1 MKNLADNLTEKKVTT
16 TKNVTTE
23 KKSNLLDINL
33 DSLNFDKIEKKIE
46 IKTKIE
52 EKKSSSKDLIYKFQ
66 LDNNLT
72 DKQKKSFRTKLRNKR
87 INLEKDILKYYSEN
101 NNAELKKEISNFI
114 AFYKENYILN
124 DFSLYSLIS
133 NNTDTEKMKR
143 TDETIN
149 VIKELLQIK

>member
-1 MKNLADNLTEKKVTT
+1 MKNLADNTTNKKVTT
-16 TKNVTTE
+16 TKNVATE

-33 DSLNFDKIEKKIE
+33 DSLNFDKIEKKIQ

-72 DKQKKSFRTKLRNKR
+72 DKQKKSLRTKLRNKR

-114 AFYKENYILN
+114 TFYKENYILN

>member
-1 MKNLADNLTEKKVTT
+1 MKNSQSTAEKNVST
-16 TKNVTTE
+16 TKNVATE

-33 DSLNFDKIEKKIE
+33 DSLNFDKIEKKIQ

-72 DKQKKSFRTKLRNKR
+72 DKQKKSLRTKLRNKR
-87 INLEKDILKYYSEN
+87 INFEKDIILNYSN
-101 NNAELKKEISNFI
+101 NNNTELKKEISNFI

-143 TDETIN
+143 TDEALN
-149 VIKELLQIK
+149 VIKELLQLK

>member
-1 MKNLADNLTEKKVTT
+1 MKNSQSATEKNVQSKKVDL
-16 TKNVTTE
+16 N
-23 KKSNLLDINL
+23 SLNL
-33 DSLNFDKIEKKIE
+33 DSLNFDKIEKKIQ
-46 IKTKIE
+46 IKSKIE

-66 LDNNLT
+66 LDSNLT

-87 INLEKDILKYYSEN
+87 INFEKDIILNYSNN

-143 TDETIN
+143 TEEVIN
-149 VIKELLQIK
+149 IIKELLQIK

>member
-1 MKNLADNLTEKKVTT
+1 MKNLADNTTNKKVTT
-16 TKNVTTE
+16 TKNVATNKKVATTE

-33 DSLNFDKIEKKIE
+33 DSLNFDKIEKKIQ

-101 NNAELKKEISNFI
+101 NNSELKKEISNFI

-124 DFSLYSLIS
+124 DFSLYSLI
-133 NNTDTEKMKR
+133 
-143 TDETIN
+143 
-149 VIKELLQIK
+149 LLVFDHQKIG

>member
-1 MKNLADNLTEKKVTT
+1 MKNLADNTTNKKVA
-16 TKNVTTE
+16 TTE

-33 DSLNFDKIEKKIE
+33 DTLNFDKIEKKIQ

>member
-1 MKNLADNLTEKKVTT
+1 MKNLADNAT
-16 TKNVTTE
+16 N

-33 DSLNFDKIEKKIE
+33 DTLNFDKIEKKIQ